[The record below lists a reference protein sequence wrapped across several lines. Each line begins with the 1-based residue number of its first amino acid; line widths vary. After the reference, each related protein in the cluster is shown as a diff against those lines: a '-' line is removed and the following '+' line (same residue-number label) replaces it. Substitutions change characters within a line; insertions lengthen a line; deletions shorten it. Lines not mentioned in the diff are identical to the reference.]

1 MNTTLNPEAIAY
13 LEAVRVRLTGLRPE
27 EADELVTDLEQHLAE
42 LIAEDPGPLADRLGS
57 PQEYAAELAAS
68 AGWPTGQ
75 SRSMV
80 SLTRPLLAWKMRVVR
95 SPVAQWWNRYWPAY
109 RPGWWV
115 MRAVLVVVTWAA
127 IYWSGP
133 TLSDWSWAIPAVA
146 FSVTAGRRAGKAI
159 SWRALDRIATMLG
172 LWALLVAGANG
183 ISVMP
188 QSVIYTYYD
197 YNPNGMVGPNGV
209 VENIY
214 AYDSEGQPIDVF
226 LYDQNGSPI
235 ITGWNQFAH
244 EGSGSSPPIE
254 NFYPTEHVINGEPV
268 PRPAIVVPE
277 LPGD

>member
-1 MNTTLNPEAIAY
+1 MNTTLNPEATAY
-13 LEAVRVRLTGLRPE
+13 LDAVRDRLKGLPIE

-42 LIAEDPGPLADRLGS
+42 LMAEDAGPLADRLGT

-68 AGWPTGQ
+68 AGWPTAQ
-75 SRSMV
+75 SRSLV
-80 SLTRPLLAWKMRVVR
+80 SLTGVFSAWKARVATWKVWR
-95 SPVAQWWNRYWPAY
+95 WWNRHWPDY

-115 MRAVLVVVTWAA
+115 MRAVFVVVTWAA

-133 TLSDWSWAIPAVA
+133 TLSDWSWAIPASALSIV
-146 FSVTAGRRAGKAI
+146 AGRRAGRAI
-159 SWRALDRIATMLG
+159 AWRVADRLATILG
-172 LWALLVAGANG
+172 LWALLAAGANG

-197 YNPNGMVGPNGV
+197 YHPNGIVGPNGA

-235 ITGWNQFAH
+235 ITDWNQYSYVSDGNV
-244 EGSGSSPPIE
+244 EPID
-254 NFYPTEHVINGEPV
+254 NFYPTERVIDGEVV
-268 PRPAIVVPE
+268 PRPAIVVPQ
-277 LPGD
+277 LPEG